1 MIHILNNCHLVKFSF
16 LTGLRVAEI
25 RVIFKL
31 PTQFG
36 KFSQPLAYVHWFKP
50 FRAWDTQL
58 GMFKLSR
65 STRQHR
71 PNAAI
76 ICINQ
81 IIQTC
86 HLLPKFGSGDV
97 PRDWFSGNVLNH
109 SSNFFFNRYLDLYLF
124 EEFRADR
131 DNPS

>member
-1 MIHILNNCHLVKFSF
+1 MHIINDYHLVNFTF

-36 KFSQPLAYVHWFKP
+36 QFSQPLAYVHWFKP

-65 STRQHR
+65 STRQRR

-76 ICINQ
+76 IPINQ
-81 IIQTC
+81 IVQTC
-86 HLLPKFGSGDV
+86 HLLPNFGSGDV
-97 PRDWFSGNVLNH
+97 PRDWFSGNVLNL
-109 SSNFFFNRYLDLYLF
+109 SSSFFFNRYLDLHLF
-124 EEFRADR
+124 EEFPAD
-131 DNPS
+131 DP